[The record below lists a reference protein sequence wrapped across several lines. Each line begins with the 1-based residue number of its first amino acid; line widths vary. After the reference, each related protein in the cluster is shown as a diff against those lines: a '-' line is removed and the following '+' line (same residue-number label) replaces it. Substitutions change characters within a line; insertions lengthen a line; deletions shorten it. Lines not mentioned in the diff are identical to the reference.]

1 MTQYVI
7 KEWRTDNRPAPMKE
21 AKLDR
26 LIKEQALTMRTIHN
40 NGK

>member
-7 KEWRTDNRPAPMKE
+7 KEWRSDNRPVPMKE
-21 AKLDR
+21 AKLNA
-26 LIKEQALTMRTIHN
+26 LIKEQALTMRALHN